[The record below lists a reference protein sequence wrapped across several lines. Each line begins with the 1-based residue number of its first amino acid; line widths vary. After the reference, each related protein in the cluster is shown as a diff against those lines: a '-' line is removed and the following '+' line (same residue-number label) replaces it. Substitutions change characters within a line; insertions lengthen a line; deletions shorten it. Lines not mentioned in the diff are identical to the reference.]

1 MWILAVST
9 HRNPWKSGAIQQ
21 VPTPLLLLWTN
32 GNVRFGTTP
41 LMIDKENELRCM
53 RDPPSFSVIGRMLRQ
68 IYSGRPAA
76 CLPACIDLKLYSRH
90 GRTGASKQA
99 GAV

>member
-1 MWILAVST
+1 MEKWCDPTST
-9 HRNPWKSGAIQQ
+9 YTSTA
-21 VPTPLLLLWTN
+21 LLLLSTN

-68 IYSGRPAA
+68 IYSGTGRPAA